1 MREFDTICAI
11 ATPIGE
17 GGIAI
22 IRISGEKA
30 LEIADKIFAPKSKKD
45 IKDIKDMKTYTM
57 RYGTIVDLDTK
68 DIIDDVILSYMK
80 GPRSYTG
87 ENVIE
92 VNCHGGVVATNRVL
106 NQIVKAGARIAE
118 PGEFTKRAFLNGRID
133 LSQAEATMDIIKAK
147 TELSMKSAMM
157 QSKGALSKEIGELRK
172 YLLNVLALI
181 EYAVDF
187 TEDDEDI
194 VDDDLIAQIKDSITK
209 TITRINSLL
218 KNADEGKIIRD
229 GLNIVIVGKPNVGK
243 SSLLNSLLREKRAIV
258 TDIPG
263 TTRDIIEEYINLDGI
278 PIKITDTAGIRDT
291 EDTVEKIGVERSKEK
306 IEEADLV
313 ILMLDTS
320 RALDDEDRVIID
332 AINDKK
338 YIALL
343 NKVDLECKLSE
354 DVIISLNRTIEISA
368 KTGFGIENL
377 KEEIKNL
384 FFNGEIDSESLII
397 SNTRHKQALYRSLE
411 DCNLAL
417 EKINLNEYLDLISIY
432 ITSAMR
438 ALGEI
443 TGDELEEDLL
453 NKIFSEFCCGK

>member
-45 IKDIKDMKTYTM
+45 IKDMKTYTM

-68 DIIDDVILSYMK
+68 DIVDDVILSYMK

-354 DVIISLNRTIEISA
+354 EVITSLNRTIEISA

>member
-30 LEIADKIFAPKSKKD
+30 LEIADKIFVGKNKKP
-45 IKDIKDMKTYTM
+45 IKEMQTYTM
-57 RYGTIVDLDTK
+57 RYGEIVDIDTK
-68 DIIDDVILSYMK
+68 EIIDDVILSYMK

-133 LSQAEATMDIIKAK
+133 LSQAEATMDIITAK

-172 YLLNVLALI
+172 YLLEVLALI

-194 VDDDLIAQIKDSITK
+194 VDDNLIDQIKDGITK
-209 TITRINSLL
+209 TLLRINSLL

-278 PIKITDTAGIRDT
+278 PIRITDTAGIRDT

-320 RALDDEDRVIID
+320 RELDEEDKVIID
-332 AINDKK
+332 FIKDRK

-343 NKVDLECKLSE
+343 NKVDLECKLSKE
-354 DVIISLNRTIEISA
+354 VISGLDRTIEISA

-384 FFNGEIDSESLII
+384 FFNGEINSESLII

-411 DCNLAL
+411 NCNIAL

-432 ITSAMR
+432 ITSAMK

>member
-11 ATPIGE
+11 ATPIVE

-30 LEIADKIFAPKSKKD
+30 LEIADKIFAPKSK
-45 IKDIKDMKTYTM
+45 KDIKDMKTYTM

-354 DVIISLNRTIEISA
+354 EVITSLNRTIEISA

>member
-30 LEIADKIFAPKSKKD
+30 LEIADKIFAPKSK
-45 IKDIKDMKTYTM
+45 KDIKDMKTYTM

-278 PIKITDTAGIRDT
+278 PIKITDTAGIRNT

-354 DVIISLNRTIEISA
+354 EVITSLNRTIEISA

>member
-30 LEIADKIFAPKSKKD
+30 LEIADKIFVGKNKKD
-45 IKDIKDMKTYTM
+45 IKEMKTYTM

-68 DIIDDVILSYMK
+68 EIIDDVILSYMK

-87 ENVIE
+87 ENVVE

-106 NQIVKAGARIAE
+106 NQIVKAGARVAE

-133 LSQAEATMDIIKAK
+133 LSQAEATMDIITAK

-157 QSKGALSKEIGELRK
+157 QSRGALSKEIGELRK

-194 VDDDLIAQIKDSITK
+194 VDDNLIAQIRDGITK
-209 TITRINSLL
+209 TLTRINSLL

-229 GLNIVIVGKPNVGK
+229 GLNVVIVGKPNVGK

-278 PIKITDTAGIRDT
+278 PIRITDTAGIRDT

-320 RALDDEDRVIID
+320 RELDDEDRVIID
-332 AINDKK
+332 SIKDKK
-338 YIALL
+338 YVALL
-343 NKVDLECKLSE
+343 NKVDLECKLSKE
-354 DVIISLNRTIEISA
+354 FISGLKRTIEISA
-368 KTGFGIENL
+368 KTGFGIEKL

-411 DCNLAL
+411 NCNLAL

-432 ITSAMR
+432 ITSAMK

>member
-1 MREFDTICAI
+1 M
-11 ATPIGE
+11 
-17 GGIAI
+17 
-22 IRISGEKA
+22 
-30 LEIADKIFAPKSKKD
+30 
-45 IKDIKDMKTYTM
+45 
-57 RYGTIVDLDTK
+57 
-68 DIIDDVILSYMK
+68 
-80 GPRSYTG
+80 
-87 ENVIE
+87 
-92 VNCHGGVVATNRVL
+92 
-106 NQIVKAGARIAE
+106 
-118 PGEFTKRAFLNGRID
+118 
-133 LSQAEATMDIIKAK
+133 
-147 TELSMKSAMM
+147 
-157 QSKGALSKEIGELRK
+157 
-172 YLLNVLALI
+172 
-181 EYAVDF
+181 
-187 TEDDEDI
+187 
-194 VDDDLIAQIKDSITK
+194 
-209 TITRINSLL
+209 

-278 PIKITDTAGIRDT
+278 PIRITDTAGIRDT

-320 RALDDEDRVIID
+320 RELDEEDKVIID
-332 AINDKK
+332 AVKNKK

-343 NKVDLECKLSE
+343 NKVDLERKLSE
-354 DVIISLNRTIEISA
+354 DIITSLDRTIEISA

-411 DCNLAL
+411 NCNLAL

-432 ITSAMR
+432 ITSAMKS
-438 ALGEI
+438 LGEI

>member
-30 LEIADKIFAPKSKKD
+30 LEIADKIFAPKSK
-45 IKDIKDMKTYTM
+45 KDIKDMKTYTM

-320 RALDDEDRVIID
+320 RALDYEDRVIID

-338 YIALL
+338 VYS
-343 NKVDLECKLSE
+343 V
-354 DVIISLNRTIEISA
+354 A
-368 KTGFGIENL
+368 K
-377 KEEIKNL
+377 
-384 FFNGEIDSESLII
+384 
-397 SNTRHKQALYRSLE
+397 
-411 DCNLAL
+411 
-417 EKINLNEYLDLISIY
+417 
-432 ITSAMR
+432 
-438 ALGEI
+438 
-443 TGDELEEDLL
+443 
-453 NKIFSEFCCGK
+453 

>member
-30 LEIADKIFAPKSKKD
+30 LEIADKIFAPKSK
-45 IKDIKDMKTYTM
+45 KDIKDMKTYTM